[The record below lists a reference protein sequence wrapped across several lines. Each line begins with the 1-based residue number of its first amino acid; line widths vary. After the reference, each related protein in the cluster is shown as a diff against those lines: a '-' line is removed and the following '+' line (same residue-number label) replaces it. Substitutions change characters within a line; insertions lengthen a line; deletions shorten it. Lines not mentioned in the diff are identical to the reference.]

1 MYFSMI
7 RLRRDIS
14 PRDMAAMT
22 KSDGYQI
29 HKLVWNLFADD
40 PDRKRDFIYRHEPV
54 NGWPTFYTVSQRE
67 PQDASGMWEVTP
79 KEYRPNLQTGQR
91 LGFTLCANPIRS
103 KRDENKRQHRHDVI
117 MEAKLKIKGRSENI
131 DVPDIVQEQ
140 GVRWL
145 LDRAASHG
153 FSVSPEGIR
162 ADGYRQHRIF
172 KGKGNQQI
180 TFSTVDFNG
189 ILTVIDPAVFIDK
202 CLFDGI
208 GPAKGF
214 GCGLMLVRRV

>member
-14 PRDMAAMT
+14 PRDIVSIT
-22 KSDGYQI
+22 KGDGYQI
-29 HKLVWNLFADD
+29 HKLVWNLFADH

-54 NGWPTFYTVSQRE
+54 NGWPTFYAVSHRV
-67 PQDASGMWEVTP
+67 PLDKSSLWEVAP
-79 KEYRPNLQTGQR
+79 KEYRPNLRAGQR
-91 LGFTLCANPIRS
+91 LGFMLCANPIRS

-117 MEAKLKIKGRSENI
+117 MEAKLEVKKRGENI
-131 DVPDIVQEQ
+131 NIPDIVQEQ
-140 GVRWL
+140 GLRWL
-145 LDRAASHG
+145 LERAASHG

-162 ADGYRQHRIF
+162 ADGYRQHSLF
-172 KGKGNQQI
+172 KGKGNQSV

-189 ILTVIDPAVFIDK
+189 VLTVTEPDVFVEK